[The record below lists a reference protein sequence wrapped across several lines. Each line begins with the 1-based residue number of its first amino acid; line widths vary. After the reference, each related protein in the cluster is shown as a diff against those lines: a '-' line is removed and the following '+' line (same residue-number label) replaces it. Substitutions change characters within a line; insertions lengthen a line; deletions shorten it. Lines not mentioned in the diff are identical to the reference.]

1 MDLPVASPL
10 ERSRENALVVLS
22 RVLLWGIAPVALIG
36 VSTRVIDGMH
46 RGETVRSAMMLPPLM
61 LLVAVALFIGAR
73 HRYSRTARG
82 WGALLGMSTVIGWG
96 FLFNGPR
103 VPNAVGAVVVVSLAI
118 LLLED
123 RREFVLLIGS
133 LLALLALGVI
143 LRYLGII
150 EPAIDPMNYPF
161 IFMFVST
168 TMMIACLG
176 FGGYLLRTTLQ
187 SYQAAQRELAE
198 RAQELLVA
206 QQRMQELQ
214 QRETFAKLAT
224 GMASELAEV
233 VAVLGAASDEFR
245 SHLADERGHQ
255 LLQDVQSVGTR
266 VSQVLRLLASL
277 DPAVPMQPLA
287 VSEMMQ
293 RLREQLPVMLPSNVT
308 LEILDLVAGARTV
321 RCDRVEQVMWY
332 LVLQARDAMP
342 DGGTLTIRAY
352 EGLGDMAR
360 TGEHRNWVII
370 DVADMGAP
378 DARRGLPQR
387 LIAEPHTASASATK
401 GFGLAVVDQVITGCG
416 GRLDMERAP
425 GQPVH
430 FVLQLPAATA

>member
-10 ERSRENALVVLS
+10 ERSRENALLVLS
-22 RVLLWGIAPVALIG
+22 RVLLWGVAPVALIG
-36 VSTRVIDGMH
+36 VSARVFDGAL
-46 RGETVRSAMMLPPLM
+46 RGETVRSVMMLPPLI
-61 LLVAVALFIGAR
+61 LLVGVALFVGAR
-73 HRYSRTARG
+73 HRYSRTVRG

-103 VPNAVGAVVVVSLAI
+103 VANAVGAVVVVSLAI

-123 RREFVLLIGS
+123 RREFILLIGS
-133 LLALLALGVI
+133 LLALLALGML
-143 LRYLGII
+143 LRHLGII
-150 EPAIDPMNYPF
+150 EPAIDPMIYPF
-161 IFMFVST
+161 VFMLGST
-168 TMMIACLG
+168 IMMIACLG
-176 FGGYLLRTTLQ
+176 FGGYLLHTTLQ
-187 SYQAAQRELAE
+187 NYQAAQRELAQ

-206 QQRMQELQ
+206 QQRTQELL
-214 QRETFAKLAT
+214 QRENFAKLAT

-245 SHLADERGHQ
+245 SHLADERGHR

-287 VSEMMQ
+287 ISAMMQ
-293 RLREQLPVMLPSNVT
+293 RLRDQLPLMLPSNVT
-308 LEILDLVAGARTV
+308 LEILNLVAGARTV
-321 RCDRVEQVMWY
+321 QCDRVEQVMWY

-370 DVADMGAP
+370 DVADTGAP

-387 LIAEPHTASASATK
+387 LIAEPHAASESAMK

-416 GRLDMERAP
+416 GRLDMEREP
-425 GQPVH
+425 GQPAH
-430 FVLQLPAATA
+430 FVLQLPATAA